1 VSRLST
7 AESEPWSVVQRLN
20 EAWRTNRLEALPALF
35 HEQAV
40 IVDATH
46 QALAIGRAACVASY
60 RAFVAS
66 AGVEAYTEGP
76 PTVALFG
83 AAAVVSYPFR
93 IRYTMGERAYEE
105 TGSHCLVLTREASG
119 WLVAWRQLVW
129 RAA

>member
-1 VSRLST
+1 MSEVT
-7 AESEPWSVVQRLN
+7 ATDGDPWRVVERLN
-20 EAWRTNRLEALPALF
+20 EAWRTQRLAVLPALF

-46 QALAIGRAACVASY
+46 QPLAVGRAACVESY

-66 AGVEAYTEGP
+66 TVVESYEEGA

-83 AAAVVSYPFR
+83 ATAVVSYPFQ
-93 IRYTMGERAYEE
+93 IRYTLDGQTYNE
-105 TGSHCLVLTREASG
+105 TGSDCLVLTRDTPG